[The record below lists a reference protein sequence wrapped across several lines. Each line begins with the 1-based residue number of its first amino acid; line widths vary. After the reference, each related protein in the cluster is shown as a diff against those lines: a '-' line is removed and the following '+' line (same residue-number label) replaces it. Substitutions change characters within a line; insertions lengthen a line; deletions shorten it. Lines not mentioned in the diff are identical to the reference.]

1 MDNGKEWPVDSLEE
15 ALDVLDRRRAMIL
28 LRLMDG
34 TKRFGT
40 LKNELD
46 GIAQKTLA
54 VNLRAL
60 EKAGLLT
67 RKVYAE
73 VPPKVEYTLTEAG
86 YNLRPVLE
94 ALSGWSARY
103 FGSAQHRGKE

>member
-1 MDNGKEWPVDSLEE
+1 MAKTLEQERAAFEADAQRLEE
-15 ALDVLDRRRAMIL
+15 RRRKLEEREREQAI
-28 LRLMDG
+28 
-34 TKRFGT
+34 T
-40 LKNELD
+40 
-46 GIAQKTLA
+46 A
-54 VNLRAL
+54 V